1 VPIGLVRRLL
11 EAGGGPTLGGERREL
26 SLLFSDIIGFT
37 HQTEHVPPEQ
47 VMQRIS
53 AYFQVMTEAIEAH
66 QGVIDKFI
74 GDAVMALWNAPA
86 ADPLHARHA
95 CRAALACQAVHQELN
110 DARRADGLP
119 PLATRFGLH
128 TGDVVVGNLGSEAR
142 MQYTALGANVNLAA
156 RIVDLNK
163 HYGTAILVSE
173 ATRAQAGEGFVLRFV
188 ARAQPVGTSHPVV
201 LHELLGATDD
211 ATADELAQRSARW
224 AEALVPLA
232 AGDLD
237 EALRRFEAITAR
249 WPDDGLA
256 AYYSRRVAARL
267 AGSADTPWDGI
278 DRFDQK

>member
-1 VPIGLVRRLL
+1 
-11 EAGGGPTLGGERREL
+11 
-26 SLLFSDIIGFT
+26 
-37 HQTEHVPPEQ
+37 
-47 VMQRIS
+47 
-53 AYFQVMTEAIEAH
+53 MTEALEEH
-66 QGVIDKFI
+66 QGVIDKII
-74 GDAVMALWNAPA
+74 GDAIMALSNAPA
-86 ADPLHARHA
+86 NDARHAQHA
-95 CRAALACQAVHQELN
+95 CRAVLACFAAGERLN
-110 DARRADGLP
+110 AAFAAEGLA
-119 PLATRFGLH
+119 PLHTRFGLH
-128 TGDVVVGNLGSEAR
+128 TGEVVVGNLGSEGR

-173 ATRAQAGEGFVLRFV
+173 ATRAQAGEGFMFRFV

-201 LHELLGATDD
+201 LHELLGAKDD
-211 ATADELAQRSARW
+211 ATADELAERSACW
-224 AEALVPLA
+224 AEALVPLD

-256 AYYSRRVAARL
+256 AYYCRRVAARL